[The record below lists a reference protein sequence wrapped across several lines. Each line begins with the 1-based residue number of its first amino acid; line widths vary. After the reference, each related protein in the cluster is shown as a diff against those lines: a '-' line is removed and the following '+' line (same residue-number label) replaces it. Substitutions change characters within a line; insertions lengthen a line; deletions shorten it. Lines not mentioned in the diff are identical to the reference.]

1 VNVTSKPKVTEIVF
15 HKVLL
20 ANCKNVRRLVV
31 FAEPFTD
38 DLFVTDFVPVIV
50 ADRVLRRSFDVDG
63 NDKRL

>member
-1 VNVTSKPKVTEIVF
+1 LPQSQKFEKF
-15 HKVLL
+15 FLHKVLL
-20 ANCKNVRRLVV
+20 ANFKNVRRLGV

-50 ADRVLRRSFDVDG
+50 ADSVLRRSFDVDG